1 MTVQT
6 LLVGLRGPGGFLRA
20 DSVPLSDSDA
30 QQQLTAVA
38 DAKKAG
44 PDTMLELPWLVVASG
59 DVVFGRLLPA
69 VTL

>member
-1 MTVQT
+1 MTVQI

-38 DAKKAG
+38 EAKKAG
-44 PDTMLELPWLVVASG
+44 PDTMLQLPWLVVASG
-59 DVVFGRLLPA
+59 DVVFGRLVPMGGP
-69 VTL
+69 